1 MKDTTI
7 QIRYGDK
14 FGANA
19 GCTTV
24 RLPAWLEQAPLPKIK
39 GLLKLA
45 ARKAAEDPNNA
56 GEILRL
62 EAYITT
68 AIAEA
73 EAELKVAEAINESR
87 ARAAEIRRVKNWI
100 ERLRKIREGFT
111 AALDKYYPTRK

>member
-1 MKDTTI
+1 MKDTII

-24 RLPAWLEQAPLPKIK
+24 RLPAWLEEAPLPKIK

-45 ARKAAEDPNNA
+45 AQQAADDQNA

-68 AIAEA
+68 ALAEA
-73 EAELKVAEAINESR
+73 KTELGVAKAIKEPAARKAEVSR
-87 ARAAEIRRVKNWI
+87 VENWI
-100 ERLRKIREGFT
+100 KRLQKIREALT
-111 AALDKYYPTRK
+111 AALDKYCPKR

>member
-1 MKDTTI
+1 MKETII
-7 QIRYGDK
+7 QIRYGSKYGDD
-14 FGANA
+14 A

-73 EAELKVAEAINESR
+73 ETELAATEKIED
-87 ARAAEIRRVKNWI
+87 RAARGAEKRRIQNWI
-100 ERLRKIREGFT
+100 KRLRKVREELA
-111 AALDKYYPTRK
+111 AALDK